1 MVLRVRQGAGLDPR
15 THCPREALCFARGLA
30 DQGLVSRCADLRWP
44 HGLKAKGPREDVEG
58 TPFRSS
64 ARAPEPSPASPRESA
79 RLREMAPSALSKL
92 PRGSVVVCAV
102 CVQSC
107 RFIPCAHKCG
117 SVYTQARAFGSVCS
131 IHTVSCPALAGT
143 AGPGAE
149 GDFPTQEASLPQ
161 LPPPVHRHKGC
172 VTYPRSA
179 GADSMSFCK
188 RFI

>member
-15 THCPREALCFARGLA
+15 THCPREALHFAGGLA

-44 HGLKAKGPREDVEG
+44 HGLKAKGPWEDVEG
-58 TPFRSS
+58 TSFRSS

-102 CVQSC
+102 CVQYCGYPVPTSVAGVY
-107 RFIPCAHKCG
+107 IQAH
-117 SVYTQARAFGSVCS
+117 AFGSVCS
-131 IHTVSCPALAGT
+131 ICMVSCPALAGT

-149 GDFPTQEASLPQ
+149 GDFPTQEASLPH
-161 LPPPVHRHKGC
+161 LPPPVHPHKGC

-188 RFI
+188 KFI